1 MITITEKATRAKT
14 KSHNKALIFKTIY
27 DHGEVSRADVA
38 RLTRLTRPTVS
49 STVAE
54 LMDEG
59 LVAEVGVG
67 PSEGGKPPILLSVVE
82 DSRHLIGIDL
92 ANSEFRGAVIDLR
105 GNIIQRRT
113 LPVEERDGDAA
124 LQLVYDLTAAL
135 ISAATS
141 PILGIGIGTPGLMNP
156 EAGVV
161 RQAVNLEWVDLP
173 LRDLLTARHD
183 LPVYIAND
191 SQVAA
196 LGEYTFGRAA
206 GAASLVVVK
215 VGRGTGAGIVI
226 DGQLYY
232 GDGFGAGE
240 IGHVWAAD
248 NGVRCRCGNEGC
260 LETVVSTRALIRQA
274 QQVWQADAA
283 SALRAVADSP
293 AGLTTDLIF
302 EAFQRGDPALRQII
316 EQMGRTL
323 GHSLANLVGI
333 LNIRHVL
340 IGGSLARFGE
350 PLIAPARQE
359 MRRQVQSAQANETT
373 VSPATLGND
382 IVIFGA
388 AALLLANELALV

>member
-1 MITITEKATRAKT
+1 
-14 KSHNKALIFKTIY
+14 
-27 DHGEVSRADVA
+27 
-38 RLTRLTRPTVS
+38 
-49 STVAE
+49 
-54 LMDEG
+54 
-59 LVAEVGVG
+59 
-67 PSEGGKPPILLSVVE
+67 LLSVIE
-82 DSRHLIGIDL
+82 NSRHLIGIDL

-113 LPVEERDGDAA
+113 LPVEERDGEAA
-124 LQLVYDLTAAL
+124 LQLVYGLTAAL
-135 ISAATS
+135 VSAATS

-161 RQAVNLEWVDLP
+161 RQAVNLDWANLP
-173 LRDLLTARHD
+173 LRDLLAERHN

-196 LGEYTFGRAA
+196 LGEYTFGRTTD
-206 GAASLVVVK
+206 AASLVVVK
-215 VGRGTGAGIVI
+215 AGRGTGAGIVI

-260 LETVVSTRALIRQA
+260 LETVVSSRALIRQA
-274 QQVWQADAA
+274 QQVWQADPT
-283 SALRAVADSP
+283 SALRAVAASP
-293 AGLTTDLIF
+293 ASLTTDLIF
-302 EAFQRGDPALRQII
+302 DAFQRGDPALQQII
-316 EQMGRTL
+316 EQMGRAL
-323 GHSLANLVGI
+323 GHSLAHLVGI

-350 PLIAPARQE
+350 ALIDPARQE
-359 MRRQVQSAQANETT
+359 MRRHVQAAQANETT
-373 VSPATLGND
+373 VSPAILGND
-382 IVIFGA
+382 LVIFGA